1 MLHSP
6 GDESVVGRIENLQL
20 EDVGQAFLLGKYPIH
35 YHMIGQVSKSY
46 VKNNVVMRS
55 YNRGTTIHGVK
66 NLLVYRNVYWDT
78 AGHTIFVEDAA
89 ETDNVIAYNV
99 VAGTKPSFS
108 LLNTDQTPGNFW
120 ITHPDNHFIGNR
132 AAGSSNYGFW
142 MDYQETSIGPS
153 FDPNIKPI
161 KSKLGTFKNNVSH
174 SVGNYGLRIFH
185 GHSPD

>member
-35 YHMIGQVSKSY
+35 YHMIGQVNKSY
-46 VKNNVVMRS
+46 VKNNVIMRS

-89 ETDNVIAYNV
+89 ETDNVIA
-99 VAGTKPSFS
+99 
-108 LLNTDQTPGNFW
+108 
-120 ITHPDNHFIGNR
+120 
-132 AAGSSNYGFW
+132 
-142 MDYQETSIGPS
+142 
-153 FDPNIKPI
+153 
-161 KSKLGTFKNNVSH
+161 
-174 SVGNYGLRIFH
+174 
-185 GHSPD
+185 